1 MFPALRPADAGLF
14 DAQFTA
20 DEARELTDKIRHH
33 FDAAAPLIAQA
44 YQGRIWQAL
53 GYNDW
58 HEYLV
63 GEFGGPLRLGREER
77 KATVL
82 ELRQEGLSTPAI
94 GEALGISD
102 ETARRDL
109 IEATSTNVE
118 VDLPASIIGLDGR
131 ERPASIGAH
140 VAHNSGDNEWYTPP
154 AYIEA
159 ARAVMGGIDLDP
171 ASSAV
176 ANEAIDAAQFYTAE
190 DDGLTKEWAGR
201 VWLNPPYAQ
210 PSIWHFS
217 EKLSESYASGDV
229 AEAIALVNNATETAW
244 FQRMAEVASAICF
257 PSGRVK
263 FWHPDKVSAPLQGQA
278 VLYFGDKVDQFR
290 SEFLR
295 FGFTVTL

>member
-1 MFPALRPADAGLF
+1 MLPAIRPADEAGLF

-20 DEARELTDKIRHH
+20 DEARELTDKIRLH
-33 FDAAAPLIAQA
+33 FDAAAPLVARA
-44 YQGRIWQAL
+44 YQGRIWFAL
-53 GYNDW
+53 GYADW

-63 GEFGGPLRLGREER
+63 GEFGGSLRLGRDER

-82 ELRQEGLSTPAI
+82 ELRQEGLSIPAI
-94 GEALGISD
+94 A
-102 ETARRDL
+102 
-109 IEATSTNVE
+109 EATGASVGTVHNDLSE
-118 VDLPASIIGLDGR
+118 MKGSVDLPDTIIGLDGR
-131 ERPASIGAH
+131 ERPATGAH
-140 VAHNSGDNEWYTPP
+140 VANNSGDNEWYTPP

-176 ANEAIDAAQFYTAE
+176 ANEAIGAAQFYTVQ
-190 DDGLTKEWAGR
+190 DDGLRQGWRGR
-201 VWLNPPYAQ
+201 VWMNPPYAQ
-210 PSIWHFS
+210 PAIWHFS
-217 EKLSESYASGDV
+217 EKLSESF
-229 AEAIALVNNATETAW
+229 AEGEVTEACVLVNNATETAW

-278 VLYFGDKVDQFR
+278 VLYFGENVDRFR